1 MGQQN
6 VNNDASEEERRRFM
20 RQLLRDVRALE
31 QMLDEDKFET
41 GIRRIGA
48 EQEMFLVDDQCR
60 PAQCSLEVLAALND
74 ERFTTELG
82 LFNIEFNADPAEFG
96 GRCLRDLE
104 DQLTEAVADARRA
117 AGTVGADVA
126 LVGILPTMKKADL
139 GLSNMTPKPRYKA
152 LNDSM
157 TALRGK
163 AYDFHIKGTD
173 EFIVQHDNVMLEA
186 CNTSFQVHFQ
196 VAPDEFARL
205 YNIAQAVAGP
215 VLAVATNSPMLFG
228 KRLWKETRIA
238 LFQQSVDTRS
248 SGTHMREMQPRVS
261 FGNKWIEE
269 SVLEIYRD
277 DISRFRLLFSGGEAE
292 DPFEALEAGRAPKLS
307 ALRLHTGTVYRWNR
321 ACYGIS
327 EGKPHLRI
335 ENRVLPSGPTP
346 ADEVANAAF
355 WFGLMSGLVGKYGD
369 ITEHLEFVE
378 AKNNFFSAAQHGLD
392 GSMTWIDGERKH
404 TPDLV
409 LDTLLPLAE
418 NGLQRSGVA
427 QEDISRYLGIIEK
440 RVRVGQTGADWM
452 LDSFNTMEDTHSM
465 AERLTALTKTLVDK
479 QHESELGHEWTLAST
494 PEESSWEDHYQY
506 VGQYMSTDL
515 FTVNEDE
522 IIDMVAAVME
532 WQHVRHVPVEDN
544 DHRLVGLVTRRA
556 FLRILANGVTAE
568 DASIPVRD
576 IMTTDLVTLTPESTT
591 LEAIRLMREHRI
603 SSLPVVEG
611 EQLVGL
617 VTERDFMN
625 IARDLLE
632 ERLATRAKDGD
643 GRAAELADELSKL
656 SKQALDEIESENAA
670 AQIDENV
677 AASEA
682 MDDDDQH
689 AAPPA
694 SQ

>member
-1 MGQQN
+1 MGEQIEN
-6 VNNDASEEERRRFM
+6 SREGEEERRRFM
-20 RQLLRDVRALE
+20 RQLLRDVRGLE
-31 QMLDEDKFET
+31 KMLDDGMFET

-48 EQEMFLVDDQCR
+48 EQEMFLVDRQYR
-60 PAQCSLEVLAALND
+60 PAPCSLEVLDALDD

-82 LFNIEFNADPAEFG
+82 LFNIEFNAAPAEFG
-96 GRCLRDLE
+96 GECLRGLE
-104 DQLTEAVADARRA
+104 DQLTEAVDKARTAAD
-117 AGTVGADVA
+117 TVEADIA
-126 LVGILPTMKKADL
+126 LVGILPTMNKSDL
-139 GLSNMTPKPRYKA
+139 GLANMTPRARYKA

-163 AYDFHIKGTD
+163 AYDFHIKGID
-173 EFIVQHDNVMLEA
+173 EFIIQHDNVMLEA

-248 SGTHMREMQPRVS
+248 SGTHMRELQPRVS

-277 DISRFRLLFSGGEAE
+277 DIARFRLLFSGGDVE
-292 DPFEALEAGRAPKLS
+292 DPFEAIEAGRAPQLS

-327 EGKPHLRI
+327 NGKPHLRI

-346 ADEVANAAF
+346 TDEVANAAF
-355 WFGLMSGLVGKYGD
+355 WFGLMSGILSKYGD

-378 AKNNFFSAAQHGLD
+378 AKNNFFSAARYGLA
-392 GSMTWIDGERKH
+392 GSMTWIDGEHKH
-404 TPDLV
+404 TPELV
-409 LDTLLPLAE
+409 SNTLLPLAE
-418 NGLQRSGVA
+418 AGLKRSGVNHD
-427 QEDISRYLGIIEK
+427 DIERYLGIIDR
-440 RVRVGQTGADWM
+440 RVRAEQTGADWM
-452 LDSFNTMEDTHSM
+452 LNSFNSMEQTNSV
-465 AERLTALTKTLVDK
+465 AERLSALTANLVE
-479 QHESELGHEWTLAST
+479 QERNRALGHEWPLACTS
-494 PEESSWEDHYQY
+494 EEASWEDHYEF
-506 VGQYMSTDL
+506 VGQYMTTDL

-556 FLRILANGVTAE
+556 FLRLLAQGLPSEET
-568 DASIPVRD
+568 SIAVRD
-576 IMTTDLVTLTPESTT
+576 IMTTDLLTVEPETTT

-603 SSLPVVEG
+603 SSLPVVE
-611 EQLVGL
+611 EEKLVGL
-617 VTERDFMN
+617 VTERDFMD

-632 ERLATRAKDGD
+632 ERLASRTEERRAGQGGN
-643 GRAAELADELSKL
+643 GRAVGD
-656 SKQALDEIESENAA
+656 QASETVDQVEQTLDEFSEP
-670 AQIDENV
+670 QDDERP
-677 AASEA
+677 ERG
-682 MDDDDQH
+682 
-689 AAPPA
+689 AAP
-694 SQ
+694 

>member
-1 MGQQN
+1 MGEQN
-6 VNNDASEEERRRFM
+6 VNEQVSEEERRHFM

-31 QMLDEDKFET
+31 HMLDEGLFET

-48 EQEMFLVDDQCR
+48 EQEMFLVDNQFR
-60 PAQCSLEVLAALND
+60 PAAKSLEVLEELQD

-82 LFNIEFNADPAEFG
+82 LFNIEFNALPTEFG
-96 GRCLRDLE
+96 DKCLSELE
-104 DQLTEAVADARRA
+104 DQLTQAVGKARRA
-117 AGTVGADVA
+117 ANTVEADIA
-126 LVGILPTMKKADL
+126 LVGILPTMKKSDL
-139 GLSNMTPKPRYKA
+139 GLDNMTPKPRYRA

-157 TALRGK
+157 SALRGK
-163 AYDFHIKGTD
+163 AYDIHIKGID
-173 EFIVQHDNVMLEA
+173 EFIVQHENVMLEA

-196 VAPDEFARL
+196 VAPEEFAQL

-215 VLAVATNSPMLFG
+215 VLSVATNSPMLFG

-269 SVLEIYRD
+269 SALEIYRD

-292 DPFEALEAGRAPKLS
+292 DPFEAIEDGRAPLLS

-327 EGKPHLRI
+327 NGKPHLRI

-355 WFGLMSGLVGKYGD
+355 WFGLMSGLLSKYDD
-369 ITEHLEFVE
+369 ITEHMEFVE
-378 AKNNFFSAAQHGLD
+378 AKNNFFSAARHGLA

-404 TPDLV
+404 TPKLI
-409 LDTLLPLAE
+409 LETLLPLAE
-418 NGLQRSGVA
+418 TGLRRSGVDA
-427 QEDISRYLGIIEK
+427 DDIERYLGIIDR
-440 RVRVGQTGADWM
+440 RVRTEQTGADWM
-452 LDSFNTMEDTHSM
+452 LNSFNTMEETHSL
-465 AERLTALTKTLVDK
+465 AERLTALTQNLVE
-479 QHESELGHEWTLAST
+479 HERDLTLGHEWPLACT
-494 PEESSWEDHYQY
+494 PEEAAWEDHYEY
-506 VGQYMSTDL
+506 VGQYMTTDL

-522 IIDMVAAVME
+522 IVDMVAAVME

-556 FLRILANGVTAE
+556 FLRILAEGKTAE
-568 DASIPVRD
+568 KTSIPVRD
-576 IMTTDLVTLTPESTT
+576 IMTTELVTVTPETTT
-591 LEAIRLMREHRI
+591 LEAMALMREHKI

-611 EQLVGL
+611 TQLVGL
-617 VTERDFMN
+617 VTERDFMD

-632 ERLATRAKDGD
+632 EQLAARSVEREEEAARGQDDGGEKGN
-643 GRAAELADELSKL
+643 GRARGDRGDEG
-656 SKQALDEIESENAA
+656 DE
-670 AQIDENV
+670 
-677 AASEA
+677 
-682 MDDDDQH
+682 
-689 AAPPA
+689 PA
-694 SQ
+694 SRPPL

>member
-6 VNNDASEEERRRFM
+6 VNSETGEEERRRFM

-31 QMLDEDKFET
+31 QMLDDGMFET

-48 EQEMFLVDDQCR
+48 EQEMFLVDDQGR
-60 PAQCSLEVLAALND
+60 PATCSLEVLDRLSD
-74 ERFTTELG
+74 PCFTTELG
-82 LFNIEFNADPAEFG
+82 LFNIEFNARPAEFG
-96 GRCLRDLE
+96 GHCLRDLE
-104 DQLTEAVADARRA
+104 EQLTVAVDKARRA
-117 AGTVGADVA
+117 AGDVGADVA
-126 LVGILPTMKKADL
+126 LVGILPTMKKSDL
-139 GLSNMTPKPRYKA
+139 GMENMTPRPRYKA

-163 AYDFHIKGTD
+163 AYDFHIKGID
-173 EFIVQHDNVMLEA
+173 EFIIQHDNVMLEA

-196 VAPDEFARL
+196 VAPDEFAQL

-261 FGNKWIEE
+261 FGHKWIED

-277 DISRFRLLFSGGEAE
+277 DISRFRLLFSGGDAE
-292 DPFEALEAGRAPKLS
+292 DPFEAIEDGRPPSLS

-327 EGKPHLRI
+327 DGKPHLRI

-355 WFGLMSGLVGKYGD
+355 WFGLMSGIIGKYGD
-369 ITEHLEFVE
+369 ITDHMEFVE
-378 AKNNFFSAAQHGLD
+378 AKNNFFSAARHGLA
-392 GSMTWIDGERKH
+392 GSMTWVDGEREH

-409 LDTLLPLAE
+409 LNKLIPLAE
-418 NGLQRSGVA
+418 AGLKRSGVDA
-427 QEDISRYLGIIEK
+427 EDIERYLGIIER
-440 RVRVGQTGADWM
+440 RVRVEQTGADWM
-452 LDSFNTMEDTHSM
+452 LDSFNAMEKTNST
-465 AERLTALTKTLVDK
+465 AERLTALTRTLVD
-479 QHESELGHEWTLAST
+479 QQRCGTLGHEWPLAVA
-494 PEESSWEDHYQY
+494 PEESSWEDHYQL

-556 FLRILANGVTAE
+556 FLRLLAKGVPSE
-568 DASIPVRD
+568 DSSIPVRD
-576 IMTTDLVTLTPESTT
+576 IMTTDLVTVSPETTT

-603 SSLPVVEG
+603 SSLPVVEEG
-611 EQLVGL
+611 QLVGL

-632 ERLATRAKDGD
+632 ERLSGETDERAPQQPSSADGGD
-643 GRAAELADELSKL
+643 GLTEMS
-656 SKQALDEIESENAA
+656 ESEF
-670 AQIDENV
+670 DEHRPERP
-677 AASEA
+677 S
-682 MDDDDQH
+682 
-689 AAPPA
+689 
-694 SQ
+694 

>member
-6 VNNDASEEERRRFM
+6 VNDRASEEERRRFM
-20 RQLLRDVRALE
+20 RRLLRDVRALE
-31 QMLDEDKFET
+31 QMLEDGMFET

-48 EQEMFLVDDQCR
+48 EQEMFLVDEHYR
-60 PAQCSLEVLAALND
+60 PATRSLEILEELDD
-74 ERFTTELG
+74 EQFTTELG
-82 LFNIEFNADPAEFG
+82 LFNIEFNAKPNEFG
-96 GRCLRDLE
+96 GDCLSKLE
-104 DQLTEAVADARRA
+104 RQLTDAVDKARRA
-117 AGTVGADVA
+117 AGKFGADIA
-126 LVGILPTMKKADL
+126 LTGILPTMKKSDL
-139 GLSNMTPKPRYKA
+139 GMANMTPMPRYKA
-152 LNDSM
+152 LNNSM

-163 AYDFHIKGTD
+163 AYDFHIKGID

-248 SGTHMREMQPRVS
+248 PGTHMREMQPRVS
-261 FGNKWIEE
+261 FGHKWIED

-292 DPFEALEAGRAPKLS
+292 DPFEAIEAGRAPKLS

-327 EGKPHLRI
+327 DGKPHLRI

-355 WFGLMSGLVGKYGD
+355 WFGLMSGLVAKYGD

-378 AKNNFFSAAQHGLD
+378 AKNNFFSAARHGLA
-392 GSMTWIDGERKH
+392 GSMTWVDGEREH
-404 TPDLV
+404 TPNLV
-409 LDTLLPLAE
+409 LDKLLPLAE
-418 NGLQRSGVA
+418 TGLRRSGVD
-427 QEDISRYLGIIEK
+427 EDDIARYLGIIER
-440 RVRVGQTGADWM
+440 RVRVEQTGADWM
-452 LDSFNTMEDTHSM
+452 LDSFNSMEETNSI
-465 AERLTALTKTLVDK
+465 AERLTALTKTLVEN
-479 QHESELGHEWTLAST
+479 QRQGILGHEWQYACT
-494 PEESSWEDHYQY
+494 PEEASWEDHYQY

-532 WQHVRHVPVEDN
+532 WKHVRHVPVEDN

-556 FLRILANGVTAE
+556 FLRLLAKGVPSE
-568 DASIPVRD
+568 DSSIPVRD
-576 IMTTDLVTLTPESTT
+576 IMTTDLITVTPETT
-591 LEAIRLMREHRI
+591 TIEAIQLMREHTI
-603 SSLPVVEG
+603 SSLPVVDDG
-611 EQLVGL
+611 KLVGM
-617 VTERDFMN
+617 VTERDFMA

-632 ERLATRAKDGD
+632 ERLAARAQNGD
-643 GRAAELADELSKL
+643 GRGEGRGNGHDQELTEELSEL
-656 SKQALDEIESENAA
+656 SDGGVDEVEHNERPV
-670 AQIDENV
+670 Q
-677 AASEA
+677 
-682 MDDDDQH
+682 
-689 AAPPA
+689 PPGE
-694 SQ
+694 